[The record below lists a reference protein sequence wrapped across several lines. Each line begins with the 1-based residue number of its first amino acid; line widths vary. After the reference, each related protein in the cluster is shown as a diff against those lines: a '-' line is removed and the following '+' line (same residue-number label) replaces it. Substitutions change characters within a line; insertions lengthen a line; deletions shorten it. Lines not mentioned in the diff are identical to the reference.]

1 MLPVQRKRDTKAP
14 ERVESSNRKDEAAL
28 QFRRAWVSRACVEE
42 VCRSVGTRRNVD
54 ESLLHKH
61 TPAAALLNGTIVAPD
76 DGRNHEMRVHPKQHP
91 GESLCGV
98 SNRRPAG
105 RPTGKE
111 VFTLKYL
118 MRLN

>member
-1 MLPVQRKRDTKAP
+1 MTTLAVWHRTCAP
-14 ERVESSNRKDEAAL
+14 QVTFNPDSAVSNRENEAAL

-61 TPAAALLNGTIVAPD
+61 TPAAALLNGIIVAPD

-98 SNRRPAG
+98 SNSESSATIEGNR
-105 RPTGKE
+105 E
-111 VFTLKYL
+111 
-118 MRLN
+118 